1 MWQGRDKQIQF
12 QNGLRICYCFVQL
25 LSHVR
30 LFATPWTAAR
40 QASLS
45 STISWSLL
53 KSMSS
58 ESVMPT
64 NHLIHHRPLFL
75 LPSNFPSIKVFP
87 KESALRIRWSKYWSF
102 SFSNSPSNENSELIS
117 FRIDWFYLLAVK
129 GLSSLLQHH
138 SLKASI
144 LRCSAFFV
152 VQLSHPYVTI
162 GKAIALPIRS
172 FVSKVMSLLF

>member
-30 LFATPWTAAR
+30 LFAAPWTAAR

-45 STISWSLL
+45 STTSWSLL

-64 NHLIHHRPLFL
+64 NHLILHRPLFL

-87 KESALRIRWSKYWSF
+87 KESALRIAWPKHWNF
-102 SFSNSPSNENSELIS
+102 SSIEAPWEQLFSDLLIYLTQIWYILEIS
-117 FRIDWFYLLAVK
+117 FCRRKK
-129 GLSSLLQHH
+129 GKKKKGRNEGQHYTR
-138 SLKASI
+138 LVWGDA
-144 LRCSAFFV
+144 LDD
-152 VQLSHPYVTI
+152 TI
-162 GKAIALPIRS
+162 HKIT
-172 FVSKVMSLLF
+172 